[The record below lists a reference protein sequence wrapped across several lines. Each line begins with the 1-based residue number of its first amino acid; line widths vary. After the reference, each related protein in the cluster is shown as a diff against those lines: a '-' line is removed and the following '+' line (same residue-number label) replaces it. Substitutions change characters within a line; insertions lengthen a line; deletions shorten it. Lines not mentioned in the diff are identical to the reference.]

1 MKSEP
6 ASDNEEG
13 HLIAAGSSS
22 GLAVVHG
29 EPIILPIQ
37 YVKPQQ
43 SSRLRFTG
51 VIVVLTVM
59 YCLQLA
65 ARFGQK
71 PSIPGQ
77 KPSIPMV
84 QLGGVAPPV
93 FVSSPS
99 SNGTQQL
106 DLVFTFDVT
115 GSMNPYID
123 AAKHN
128 IEAIV
133 QKLTKKEKADLRFG
147 LVAYRDHPPQDR
159 SFVVKPFPF
168 TRSLTEMQ
176 SYLRTLQGSGGGDGP
191 EAVEAAFQAT
201 LEMGWRADATKV
213 VVWIADAPPHGLG
226 EGGDGFPNG
235 APTGVDPLKVV
246 DQMSASAICVYA
258 VAPPNIGSFATAA
271 AFASAVAQRTNG
283 QAVALGSAGALADV
297 ILGGA
302 IEEMEMERLALEVQ
316 QTVARI
322 KQAQPGLS
330 AEKQQAALLAELRS
344 ANTTARQMK
353 FEQLASANAPLVT
366 SSWSSGLSAVR
377 TALKAAAPEPMRRG
391 EFGAPMARSGAAFSV
406 SSKSRRGGGGGDMEL
421 AAMPASAMPAEA
433 ASVSEETVE
442 LAEREVSD
450 GYAARLF
457 SRGASKGLW

>member
-43 SSRLRFTG
+43 SSRLRLTG

-71 PSIPGQ
+71 PSIPM
-77 KPSIPMV
+77 P

-115 GSMNPYID
+115 GSMGPYID

-133 QKLTKKEKADLRFG
+133 QKLTNKEKADLRFG
-147 LVAYRDHPPQDR
+147 LVAYRDHPPQER

-168 TRSLTEMQ
+168 TRSLAEMQ
-176 SYLRTLQGSGGGDGP
+176 SYLRTLQGTGGGDGP

-283 QAVALGSAGALADV
+283 QAVALGSAAALADV

-302 IEEMEMERLALEVQ
+302 IEEMEMERLAVEMQ
-316 QTVARI
+316 QTVVRI
-322 KQAQPGLS
+322 KLAQPGLS
-330 AEKQQAALLAELRS
+330 AEKQQAALFAEMRS

-353 FEQLASANAPLVT
+353 FERLASANAPLVT

-377 TALKAAAPEPMRRG
+377 TALKAAAPEPTRRG
-391 EFGAPMARSGAAFSV
+391 EFSAPMARSAAAFGAPM
-406 SSKSRRGGGGGDMEL
+406 SSKYRRGGGGGDMEMRA
-421 AAMPASAMPAEA
+421 AAMPASAMMSAEA
-433 ASVSEETVE
+433 ASVGEEKVE

-450 GYAARLF
+450 EYAARLF